1 MGTARGCWSRK
12 DRCLVGR
19 PDKAARAAIAQRRAD
34 AIELRL
40 AGVDWLTVAR
50 KLAADPAIN
59 SDRIAYPQGYGIERY
74 WKGQEPPS
82 DEQLINAACKDVRL
96 ALKERSA
103 DQEEKAD
110 ELRALENQR
119 LDKLFFVAYRQ
130 AVKDGHLPAIDRAL
144 RIMERRARL
153 LGLDRPVR
161 AEVTGADGTA
171 IEITTAALDELE
183 ALIGI
188 SEEAARGTE

>member
-1 MGTARGCWSRK
+1 M
-12 DRCLVGR
+12 GR

-50 KLAADPAIN
+50 KLAADPAVN
-59 SDRIAYPQGYGIERY
+59 SDRIAYPHGYGVDRY
-74 WKGQEPPS
+74 RKGQEPPA

-96 ALKERSA
+96 ALKERAA
-103 DQEEKAD
+103 DQEDKAD
-110 ELRALENQR
+110 ELRAIENAR

-130 AVKDGHLPAIDRAL
+130 AVKDNHLPAIDRAL

-153 LGLDRPVR
+153 LGLDQPGRT
-161 AEVTGADGTA
+161 ELTGAGGA
-171 IEITTAALDELE
+171 PIEIATTALDELE
-183 ALIGI
+183 ALIAI
-188 SEEAARGTE
+188 SEEAARGSE

>member
-1 MGTARGCWSRK
+1 M
-12 DRCLVGR
+12 GR
-19 PDKAARAAIAQRRAD
+19 PDKAVRAAIAQRRAD

-59 SDRIAYPQGYGIERY
+59 SDHIAYPQGYGIERFRN
-74 WKGQEPPS
+74 GQEPP
-82 DEQLINAACKDVRL
+82 DDKQLVNTACRDVRF
-96 ALKERSA
+96 ALRERSSE
-103 DQEEKAD
+103 QEEKAE

-130 AVKDGHLPAIDRAL
+130 AVKDGNLPAIDRAL

-153 LGLDRPVR
+153 LGLDQPART
-161 AEVTGADGTA
+161 EVTGAGGAA
-171 IEITTAALDELE
+171 IEITNAALDELE
-183 ALIGI
+183 ALISI
-188 SEEAARGTE
+188 TEEAARGSN